1 VRGRLIKNNSNSDAG
16 QDLFA
21 LQINNHMLDGVFVDI
36 GCSDYQRKNNT
47 LLLESEFGWTGIGI
61 DLVGKYKS
69 SWRHSRPNS
78 TFIIANATMI
88 DYKKLFGLF
97 PFEEHNLPKVIHYVS
112 IDIDPTYANLVV
124 LKSLPFDDYIFNA
137 ITFEHNLYLKDSNS
151 TEGPHVERVKN
162 EAKEFMA
169 SQGYTLR
176 KEDVEFQPG
185 KPFEDWYTYE

>member
-1 VRGRLIKNNSNSDAG
+1 MKTNSNSDAG

-61 DLVGKYKS
+61 DSEKGYKNGWS
-69 SWRHSRPNS
+69 AHRPNS

-88 DYKKLFGLF
+88 DYKKLF
-97 PFEEHNLPKVIHYVS
+97 EEHNLPKVIHYVS
-112 IDIDPTYANLVV
+112 IDIDPTDDNIEV

-137 ITFEHNLYLKDSNS
+137 ITFEHNLYLKDPNS

-176 KEDVEFQPG
+176 KEDVEFEPG

>member
-1 VRGRLIKNNSNSDAG
+1 MQANSNSDGG

-21 LQINNHMLDGVFVDI
+21 LQINNHASGGVFVDI

-47 LLLESEFGWTGIGI
+47 LLLEREFGWTGIGI
-61 DLVGKYKS
+61 DLEGGYGHGWEV
-69 SWRHSRPNS
+69 HRPNG
-78 TFIIANATMI
+78 TFITANATTI
-88 DYKKLFGLF
+88 DYKKL
-97 PFEEHNLPKVIHYVS
+97 FEEHNLPKVIHYVS
-112 IDIDPTYANLVV
+112 IDIDPTTANIEV

-137 ITFEHNLYLKDSNS
+137 ITFEHNLYLKDHPNS
-151 TEGPHVERVKN
+151 SETPHVERVKK

-176 KEDVEFQPG
+176 KEDAEFEPG